1 MFTPSSVRSIE
12 PPIATYKVESAYE
25 LARHIQVC
33 SREKISGRLDLSAS
47 GIQKPMW
54 SLFFHMGCLSWSA
67 GELHPLRRWN
77 RQLHQHCPHLAA
89 DDRATERPQ
98 HWDYGALVNQVKQ
111 GNIPQ
116 GKLAAI
122 VGGNILELLFD
133 VIQASQQPRQH
144 SEMQL
149 AYSKLPQDLLT
160 SPQVSLQADQAWQ
173 QAEKAWEIWQQAGLV
188 GFSPNLAP
196 IIWDAEG
203 LRQQTS
209 LLAYHNLSTLAD
221 GRWTLRDLAI
231 KLNQPVVPLAQSI
244 MPYVNEGTMGLT
256 LVDDINFQAKSS
268 TGSLIAYIDDSRFDS
283 AVMGRILSL
292 AGYRFINIRD
302 SMQALPMLLEHKPD
316 LIFLDLLMPVANGYE
331 VCAQIRRISAFKD
344 TPVIILTSSDGLVDR
359 VRAKLVGSSG
369 FWQSRSSQQKCY
381 LLCGSIYQFSLHLPI
396 RTVRT

>member
-12 PPIATYKVESAYE
+12 PPIATYNVENTSE
-25 LARHIQVC
+25 LAKHIQIC
-33 SREKISGRLDLSAS
+33 SREKISGRLDLSVPGS
-47 GIQKPMW
+47 QEPMW
-54 SLFFHMGCLSWSA
+54 SLFFHLGCLTWSA

-77 RQLHQHCPHLAA
+77 RQLYQHCPHLAA

-98 HWDYGALVNQVKQ
+98 NWDYSALVNQVKQ
-111 GNIPQ
+111 GSIPA

-133 VIQASQQPRQH
+133 VIQASQQPRQR
-144 SEMQL
+144 SELHL
-149 AYSKLPQDLLT
+149 AYSKLPQDLMI
-160 SPQVSLQADQAWQ
+160 SPQVSIQADQAWQ
-173 QAEKAWEIWQQAGLV
+173 QAEKAWAIWKQAGLV

-196 IIWDAEG
+196 IIWNEEG

-209 LLAYHNLSTLAD
+209 LLAYHNLSALAD
-221 GRWTLRDLAI
+221 GSWTLRDLAV
-231 KLNQPVVPLAQSI
+231 KLNQPLLPLTQSI

-256 LVDDINFQAKSS
+256 LVDDISFQVNPG

-283 AVMGRILSL
+283 AMMGRILAP

-331 VCAQIRRISAFKD
+331 VCAQIRRVSALKN
-344 TPVIILTSSDGLVDR
+344 TPVIILTSSDGIVDR
-359 VRAKLVGSSG
+359 VRAKIVGSSG
-369 FWQSRSSQQKCY
+369 FLAKPIEPVKVLSALRQYLSVSSP
-381 LLCGSIYQFSLHLPI
+381 L
-396 RTVRT
+396 

>member
-1 MFTPSSVRSIE
+1 MFTPSSVRLIE
-12 PPIATYKVESAYE
+12 PPIAIYKVENAHE
-25 LARHIQVC
+25 LARHIQLC
-33 SREKISGRLDLSAS
+33 SRERISGRLDLSVS
-47 GIQKPMW
+47 GTQGTLW
-54 SLFFHMGCLSWSA
+54 SLFFHLGCLTWSA

-77 RQLHQHCPHLAA
+77 RQLYQHCPHLAA
-89 DDRATERPQ
+89 DDRATERP
-98 HWDYGALVNQVKQ
+98 HTWDYGSLVNQVKQ
-111 GNIPQ
+111 GKILP

-133 VIQASQQPRQH
+133 VIQTSQQPRQRL
-144 SEMQL
+144 EMRL
-149 AYSKLPQDLLT
+149 AYSKLSHDLLT

-173 QAEKAWEIWQQAGLV
+173 QAQKAWEIWQQAGLV

-196 IIWDAEG
+196 IIWDQEG

-209 LLAYHNLSTLAD
+209 LLAYHNLSALAD
-221 GRWTLRDLAI
+221 GRWTLRDLAA
-231 KLNQPVVPLAQSI
+231 KLNQPLVPLTQSI

-256 LVDDINFQAKSS
+256 LVDDISFRVKSN

-283 AVMGRILSL
+283 AMMGQILAP

-344 TPVIILTSSDGLVDR
+344 TPVIILTSSDGIVDR

-369 FWQSRSSQQKCY
+369 FLAKPIESAKVLSALEQYLPVSS
-381 LLCGSIYQFSLHLPI
+381 LSS
-396 RTVRT
+396 